1 MSLSSRTADILPGG
15 INLGVVILQMI
26 LKGMRLDVITSTM
39 AVNKERKS
47 PEPWG
52 TPIFRGQG
60 DEEKPAIENEEKS
73 VRKEKNQEKV
83 VCWKL
88 REDSVSRRME

>member
-39 AVNKERKS
+39 AVNK
-47 PEPWG
+47 
-52 TPIFRGQG
+52 
-60 DEEKPAIENEEKS
+60 
-73 VRKEKNQEKV
+73 
-83 VCWKL
+83 
-88 REDSVSRRME
+88 